1 MKAMAIEEF
10 GGADKLKEMDLP
22 KPVPQENEVL
32 IKITHAGVNP
42 VDWKIR
48 EGYLQ
53 EMLPHAFPLILGWDA
68 SGVVESVGANIEKYK
83 AGDNVYAYCRKASVQ
98 HGCYAE
104 YIAVDEEALALAPG
118 KISLAEAAGIPLAG
132 LTAWQSLFD
141 FGELKEGQTVLIHAG
156 AGGVGS
162 LAIQFAKVHGAKV
175 YTTASAKNREY
186 VESLGADHI
195 IDYTQENFVEV
206 IQKAEPNGVD
216 VVYDTVGSTTQE
228 ESFALVKKGGALVS
242 IVDPPS
248 EEKGQELGIKV
259 GFVFVTPNAKQL
271 QEITDLINKEKVR
284 PVSVQTMNLSEASQA
299 LTLNQER
306 HVRGKIILEVS

>member
-22 KPVPQENEVL
+22 KPVPQENEIL

-48 EGYLQ
+48 EGHLQ
-53 EMLPHAFPLILGWDA
+53 AMLPHAFPLILGWDA

-104 YIAVDEEALALAPG
+104 YIVVDEEALALAPSN
-118 KISLAEAAGIPLAG
+118 ISLAEAAGIPLAG

-141 FGELKEGQTVLIHAG
+141 FGELKEGQSVLIHAG

-228 ESFALVKKGGALVS
+228 DSFALVKKGGALVS
-242 IVDPPS
+242 IVEPPS

-271 QEITDLINKEKVR
+271 QEITDLISKEKVR